1 MLALTTEA
9 ALDILIDWLQDN
21 ISCDTD
27 IIFDNDEDRTNSASA
42 ALDRTGAK
50 RGSRSPS
57 SSATVQNR
65 LAGKLYFERASS
77 TAGALIY
84 IDLCCPDETGE

>member
-27 IIFDNDEDRTNSASA
+27 IIFDNDEDRT
-42 ALDRTGAK
+42 D
-50 RGSRSPS
+50 
-57 SSATVQNR
+57 SATLLPWIEKARKEV
-65 LAGKLYFERASS
+65 LALRHLHLLQQAS
-77 TAGALIY
+77 T
-84 IDLCCPDETGE
+84 D